1 MVFTSRSY
9 SGQGVTAGEYE
20 ILKEEKLQTWRA
32 IDLEILDIRNDIKT
46 VELNTELVNLESA
59 EIGLEIAEVN
69 RDMRFVDLEVAQI
82 NLQAHEID
90 IDIAQERLTQK
101 QDEYSFEQFQTGIKR
116 ENYIVQ
122 ANTAIAQLEMATQQL
137 EELLDSGQSKHVEYS
152 PQLDQLSF
160 SSSSLMR

>member
-82 NLQAHEID
+82 NLSRWA
-90 IDIAQERLTQK
+90 RKST
-101 QDEYSFEQFQTGIKR
+101 S
-116 ENYIVQ
+116 
-122 ANTAIAQLEMATQQL
+122 M
-137 EELLDSGQSKHVEYS
+137 
-152 PQLDQLSF
+152 
-160 SSSSLMR
+160 